1 MGWRRRRRLLIALG
15 VLVFL
20 AISFE
25 LARWLSLENV
35 ERDKIVALLD
45 AQTRGDRGAM
55 LRQLHDC
62 TAACRADV
70 RYDAAHLRKP
80 GRVQILAENSGTA
93 YTLTSRTAFTRVAW
107 KSSRQTLPVVQCVVV
122 ARTGNVISGLT
133 VTLLRV
139 SEPIHPTTADC

>member
-1 MGWRRRRRLLIALG
+1 MTRRRRRLLIAIA
-15 VLVFL
+15 VVVFL

-35 ERDKIVALLD
+35 ERTKILALL
-45 AQTRGDRGAM
+45 ASEAHGDRAAM

-80 GRVQILAENSGTA
+80 ARRRSIVSPEDLALRPNSRS
-93 YTLTSRTAFTRVAW
+93 YTLTKLRT
-107 KSSRQTLPVVQCVVV
+107 L
-122 ARTGNVISGLT
+122 ISGGRNAEG
-133 VTLLRV
+133 TLRSARRRGEQSGSRATRRERDV
-139 SEPIHPTTADC
+139 PQ

>member
-1 MGWRRRRRLLIALG
+1 VTRRRRRLLIAIG
-15 VLVFL
+15 VVVFL

-35 ERDKIVALLD
+35 ESTKILALLVSE
-45 AQTRGDRGAM
+45 TRGDRAAM

-62 TAACRADV
+62 TAGCQADV

-80 GRVQILAENSGTA
+80 GTIQVLATNSGTA
-93 YTLTSRTAFTRVAW
+93 YALTSRTAFTRVAW
-107 KSSRQTLPVVQCVVV
+107 KSSRQTQPVVQCVVV
-122 ARTGNVISGLT
+122 ERKGNALSGLT

-139 SEPIHPTTADC
+139 SEPIPSTSDC